1 MFWSETGFLST
12 VKCRIAVGY
21 ALLFALSFGVVF
33 TTVYFYW
40 RLSHLETM
48 DRKLSVFLNEFAY
61 EYLTGREFDTTFGA
75 VPFKRVPEA
84 ALRIIEQKI
93 DGFSPLSAFRN
104 VGDEQQFT
112 LLGTQGGRLCR
123 LRLNLAD
130 ESFEAEIMKHAGHA
144 GFLQKEFNS
153 ETYGEGRGQTFFL
166 LLSPEREVLAS
177 SPFAPQL
184 LAFLREFDYRPGQ
197 ESVQYTIIRPG
208 RHNLR
213 LAYQR
218 QYDGTILAIGGSL
231 HAMDESL
238 DRLIAI
244 FCITGIPILL
254 IGALVGWLL
263 ARRFVSGIDR
273 VCRAADVIAAGDY
286 SLRVHSAGEGSEIDH
301 LIRTFNRMVGNT
313 ETLMNEQRNISDNIA
328 HDLRTPLTRILGRAE
343 LAASGR
349 QELEIYQN
357 TVADIGE
364 ECYRMLNLINM
375 MLEISRTE
383 SGAVEITRS
392 RFRFPRHAGR
402 RSAELFRCRPTEHQ
416 KLTLRLPETPV
427 LVCCDQQKLQQV
439 AANLL
444 DNAIKFTPEGGRRRC
459 RTERLRRRNPLLR
472 RGYRLRHPR
481 GGAPGNLQAVLP
493 GGQQPFAAR
502 QRARPESRL
511 GHRHSC
517 RRQHHRRSR
526 PSAGQPVHRPPPR
539 VFSPNKNEG
548 GVSPPLPLPG
558 GCRKSAA
565 AAAAA
570 AARRTAEGT
579 AAG

>member
-84 ALRIIEQKI
+84 ALRIIERKI

-392 RFRFPRHAGR
+392 RFDFRAMLR
-402 RSAELFRCRPTEHQ
+402 RSAELFSMPAEQKHQ

-444 DNAIKFTPEGGRRRC
+444 DNAIKFTPEGGAVDVELSVCDGEIRFSVADTGCGIREEE
-459 RTERLRRRNPLLR
+459 RTEIFKRF
-472 RGYRLRHPR
+472 YRADNSRSL
-481 GGAPGNLQAVLP
+481 PGN
-493 GGQQPFAAR
+493 G
-502 QRARPESRL
+502 L
-511 GHRHSC
+511 GLSLV
-517 RRQHHRRSR
+517 
-526 PSAGQPVHRPPPR
+526 SAIV
-539 VFSPNKNEG
+539 
-548 GVSPPLPLPG
+548 
-558 GCRKSAA
+558 
-565 AAAAA
+565 
-570 AARRTAEGT
+570 T
-579 AAG
+579 AAGGSITVEAVVPRGSRFTVRLPGLLSK